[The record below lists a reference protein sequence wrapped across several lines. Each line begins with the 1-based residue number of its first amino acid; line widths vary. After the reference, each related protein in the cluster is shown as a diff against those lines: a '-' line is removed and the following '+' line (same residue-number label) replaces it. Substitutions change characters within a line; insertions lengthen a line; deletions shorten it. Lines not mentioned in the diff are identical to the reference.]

1 MPTSK
6 GRISAALVH
15 CCTGSAVCCVLRV
28 ASFTLHAA
36 HQRRRATAD
45 LAEPNLYLAAV
56 TLSLLRRV
64 ALGQGSTA
72 ELLRPFYEVIG
83 KLVFLQEPT
92 PESPTGKPFFAL
104 FR

>member
-1 MPTSK
+1 
-6 GRISAALVH
+6 
-15 CCTGSAVCCVLRV
+15 
-28 ASFTLHAA
+28 
-36 HQRRRATAD
+36 
-45 LAEPNLYLAAV
+45 LYLAAV

-64 ALGQGSTA
+64 ALGEGSTA
-72 ELLRPFYEVIG
+72 ELLRPFYEVIS

>member
-1 MPTSK
+1 MLH
-6 GRISAALVH
+6 RIY
-15 CCTGSAVCCVLRV
+15 
-28 ASFTLHAA
+28 TLHAA

-64 ALGQGSTA
+64 ALGEGSTA
-72 ELLRPFYEVIG
+72 ELLRPFYEVIS
-83 KLVFLQEPT
+83 KLVFLDEPT